1 MFVALL
7 QVLVYG
13 LGGIINV
20 GNPEI
25 SPPERATIWASLH
38 MLPTVLEATALA
50 AALVFNVVPKLF
62 TYVGVLELPVLLT
75 VYYVLPYQRATGTLA
90 PGGSLDWATG
100 EMALMV
106 SWRFIWIALGIFAI
120 RYILKAYAP
129 TGGAPAIFER
139 L

>member
-1 MFVALL
+1 LIAPAVLIIVNGFV
-7 QVLVYG
+7 
-13 LGGIINV
+13 
-20 GNPEI
+20 
-25 SPPERATIWASLH
+25 
-38 MLPTVLEATALA
+38 LPI
-50 AALVFNVVPKLF
+50 
-62 TYVGVLELPVLLT
+62 LLT
-75 VYYVLPYQRATGTLA
+75 VFYVLPYQRATGTLA

-106 SWRFIWIALGIFAI
+106 SWSVIWIALGIFAI